1 MERNRSLRIASLGV
15 ELGLL
20 QKEEKRLLDAIAV
33 ATPELASEA
42 QVQLAQTLE
51 KIRTVSGELFKL
63 RSE

>member
-42 QVQLAQTLE
+42 QVQLAHTLE